1 MSEACVYLGSL
12 SIREIEEMHGFRF
25 TDEESEYLKATQH
38 HKARFKDGETGWHMF
53 DLPPFLAI
61 SNGSVGNKALSIFSS
76 HNHEFAFAFP
86 AGYANAF
93 EEAGSDD

>member
-1 MSEACVYLGSL
+1 MAEACVYLGSL

-38 HKARFKDGETGWHMF
+38 HKASFKDGETGWHMF
-53 DLPPFLAI
+53 DLPPFLAL
-61 SNGSVGNKALSIFSS
+61 SNGEVGNNVLGIFSAHS
-76 HNHEFAFAFP
+76 HEFAFAFP

-93 EEAGSDD
+93 EEARRDG